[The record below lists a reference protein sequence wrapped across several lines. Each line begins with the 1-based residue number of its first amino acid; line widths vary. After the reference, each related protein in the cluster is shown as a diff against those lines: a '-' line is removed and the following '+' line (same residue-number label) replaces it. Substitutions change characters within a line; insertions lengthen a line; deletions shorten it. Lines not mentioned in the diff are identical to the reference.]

1 MSTPRTRRIMPV
13 RGPGPSPIKRAECD
27 MSYETTSSDQ
37 PEARLLDLPL
47 TPSDTN
53 INRDLP
59 TIHENF
65 QDEGPTPKRVR
76 SSPLDSPLGSADF
89 DYRSMKSLAQD
100 NSSTGP
106 RFIELTTLPVQY
118 VPCQSI
124 HILAIY

>member
-13 RGPGPSPIKRAECD
+13 RGSEPSLIKRSESV

-37 PEARLLDLPL
+37 PETRLQDLPF

-53 INRDLP
+53 INMGLP

-65 QDEGPTPKRVR
+65 QDEGPSPKRIR
-76 SSPLDSPLGSADF
+76 LSPLNSPLGSADF
-89 DYRSMKSLAQD
+89 DYRSMKSLSQD
-100 NSSTGP
+100 KSSTGP
-106 RFIELTTLPVQY
+106 RFIELITPPVQY
-118 VPCQSI
+118 VSCQSI